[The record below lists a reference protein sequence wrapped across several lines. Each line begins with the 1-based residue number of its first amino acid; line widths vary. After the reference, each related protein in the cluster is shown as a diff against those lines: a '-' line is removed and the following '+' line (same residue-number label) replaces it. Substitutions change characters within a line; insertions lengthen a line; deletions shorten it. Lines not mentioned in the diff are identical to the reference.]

1 MILLISGGVT
11 NKDLLSE
18 FLLGKH
24 GPVDAIVAADSGV
37 EILATLGTKPDF
49 LVGDFDSFSGDLD
62 ALLSDESIVVKR
74 LNPIKDDTDTES
86 ALRWIIELINNGRIS
101 RGPIVILGAT
111 GKRIDHLMANISIL
125 GIALEA
131 GLESYIIDQYNR
143 IRLWEGGRPLVL
155 SKKDGYDFVSIFP
168 IGGDV
173 KGLSLEGFKY
183 PLKDFDLS
191 GFNSLGVSNE
201 ISVQE
206 ATIAFKEGFLLV
218 VEAVD

>member
-37 EILATLGTKPDF
+37 EVLAKLGTKPDY

-62 ALLSDESIVVKR
+62 ALLNDESIVTRR

-86 ALRWIIELINNGRIS
+86 ALRWIIELINSGRIS
-101 RGPIVILGAT
+101 RAPIVILGAT

-125 GIALEA
+125 GIALGA
-131 GLESYIIDQYNR
+131 GLDAFIVDSYNR
-143 IRLWEGGRPLVL
+143 IRLIAGGKPIVL
-155 SKKDGYDFVSIFP
+155 SKKDGYDFVSVFP

-173 KGLSLEGFKY
+173 KGLTLDGFKY

-201 ISVQE
+201 ISARE
-206 ATIAFKEGFLLV
+206 ATIAFKEGFLLII
-218 VEAVD
+218 EAVD